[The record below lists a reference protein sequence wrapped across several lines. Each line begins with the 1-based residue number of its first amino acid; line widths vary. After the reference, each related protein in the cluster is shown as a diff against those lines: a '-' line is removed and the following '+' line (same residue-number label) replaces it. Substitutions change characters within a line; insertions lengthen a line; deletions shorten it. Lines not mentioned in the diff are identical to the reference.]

1 MTDVTM
7 NAVRLHGLGDPARLR
22 YERVP
27 RPKPAAA
34 EVLVRVHA
42 AAITRGELDW
52 PEDRLPATPSY
63 EFSGV
68 VAATG
73 LGVDRVQ
80 PGDAV
85 YGLSDFDR
93 DGAAAEYIVVPEDV
107 LAPKPEALG
116 HVESAAI
123 PLAGLSA
130 WQGLF
135 DYGSLSRGQ
144 RVLIHGAA
152 GGVGGFAVQLA
163 RARGAHV
170 IGTASAGN
178 VRTTLELGAHE
189 VVAHPDSRFEDVVDP
204 VDLVFD
210 TAGGERL
217 ERSPSVVRPGGK
229 LVSIAT
235 EPPPDAASRG
245 IEAVSFIVEPNRQ
258 QLMELGRLAAT
269 GELRVP
275 VDQIFPL
282 RDAELHSSEV
292 SDEIATARLSSM
304 SPPTREE
311 RCPLPVPRIC
321 RMAPCRRAV
330 YQGRRH
336 PQECGA
342 RGACSTRTWRTSK
355 CPRGT
360 RTRQRRTQRP
370 HLLL

>member
-1 MTDVTM
+1 
-7 NAVRLHGLGDPARLR
+7 
-22 YERVP
+22 VP

-217 ERSPSVVRPGGK
+217 ERSPSVVRPGGCG
-229 LVSIAT
+229 T
-235 EPPPDAASRG
+235 R
-245 IEAVSFIVEPNRQ
+245 
-258 QLMELGRLAAT
+258 
-269 GELRVP
+269 
-275 VDQIFPL
+275 
-282 RDAELHSSEV
+282 ELHSSEV

-342 RGACSTRTWRTSK
+342 RGACSTRTWRTSE